1 MQQPLYGLI
10 GGKLGHS
17 YSKIIHEKI
26 ADYTYELL
34 PLPTEAEARTFM
46 EKRAFAAI
54 NVTIPY
60 KQFVIPYC
68 DVVDPKAQAIGA
80 VNTIVNCDGKL
91 YGYNTDYAGFAYL
104 AGVHG
109 VDFAGKTVL
118 ILGTGGTHSTVT
130 AVCRDGGAKE
140 ILTASRTGKGD
151 ALLYGEAMH
160 RPDVQIIVNTTP
172 CGMFPNV
179 GQCLID
185 PKAFP
190 ALEAVL
196 DVVYNPFRTELLLRA
211 EGCGVTAAGAG
222 CVCHGALYRQTAGH
236 GSHHPGGQPRAAAP
250 AGECLDHRDAG
261 LRKIHRRRGAGKAP

>member
-34 PLPTEAEARTFM
+34 PLPTETEARTFM

-80 VNTIVNCDGKL
+80 VNTIVNRDGKL

-104 AGVHG
+104 AGAHG

-140 ILTASRTGKGD
+140 ILTASRTGKGNALTGGTRRRGLHHQHD
-151 ALLYGEAMH
+151 ALRHVPERGAVPY
-160 RPDVQIIVNTTP
+160 RPEGVP
-172 CGMFPNV
+172 
-179 GQCLID
+179 
-185 PKAFP
+185 
-190 ALEAVL
+190 
-196 DVVYNPFRTELLLRA
+196 RA
-211 EGCGVTAAGAG
+211 GGRAGCGVQSLPHRAFAA
-222 CVCHGALYRQTAGH
+222 R
-236 GSHHPGGQPRAAAP
+236 R
-250 AGECLDHRDAG
+250 G
-261 LRKIHRRRGAGKAP
+261 LRRDRGGRL

>member
-68 DVVDPKAQAIGA
+68 DVVDPKAQSIGA
-80 VNTIVNCDGKL
+80 VNTIVNRDGKL

-140 ILTASRTGKGD
+140 ILTASRT
-151 ALLYGEAMH
+151 ARAMPCCTA
-160 RPDVQIIVNTTP
+160 RPCTART
-172 CGMFPNV
+172 CRSSSTRR
-179 GQCLID
+179 
-185 PKAFP
+185 P
-190 ALEAVL
+190 AACS
-196 DVVYNPFRTELLLRA
+196 RTWGVPYRPEGVPRA
-211 EGCGVTAAGAG
+211 GGRAGCGVQPLPHRAFAAG
-222 CVCHGALYRQTAGH
+222 R
-236 GSHHPGGQPRAAAP
+236 
-250 AGECLDHRDAG
+250 G
-261 LRKIHRRRGAGKAP
+261 LRRDRGGRL

>member
-80 VNTIVNCDGKL
+80 VNCIRRLRDGTL
-91 YGYNTDYAGFAYL
+91 EGHNTDIAGLRAAL
-104 AGVHG
+104 DRLLGGAEPAQALV
-109 VDFAGKTVL
+109 
-118 ILGTGGTHSTVT
+118 LGTGGRL
-130 AVCRDGGAKE
+130 AGRA
-140 ILTASRTGKGD
+140 IRTGRTRYSLRIGVARRGERQLHLRQPAVRSGRREPPHRQCVARGD
-151 ALLYGEAMH
+151 L
-160 RPDVQIIVNTTP
+160 P
-172 CGMFPNV
+172 
-179 GQCLID
+179 
-185 PKAFP
+185 
-190 ALEAVL
+190 
-196 DVVYNPFRTELLLRA
+196 
-211 EGCGVTAAGAG
+211 
-222 CVCHGALYRQTAGH
+222 
-236 GSHHPGGQPRAAAP
+236 
-250 AGECLDHRDAG
+250 
-261 LRKIHRRRGAGKAP
+261 RRRGSAANPLCLYHAGAFSARPGLQPAADSFSRLRSPARGARAERRDDVPRAGGGVVENMEYLKRDMNQKL

>member
-46 EKRAFAAI
+46 ERRAFAAI

-60 KQFVIPYC
+60 KQLVIPYC

-80 VNTIVNCDGKL
+80 VNTIVNRDGKL

-109 VDFAGKTVL
+109 VDFAGQDR
-118 ILGTGGTHSTVT
+118 
-130 AVCRDGGAKE
+130 A
-140 ILTASRTGKGD
+140 
-151 ALLYGEAMH
+151 
-160 RPDVQIIVNTTP
+160 
-172 CGMFPNV
+172 
-179 GQCLID
+179 D
-185 PKAFP
+185 P
-190 ALEAVL
+190 
-196 DVVYNPFRTELLLRA
+196 
-211 EGCGVTAAGAG
+211 
-222 CVCHGALYRQTAGH
+222 GH
-236 GSHHPGGQPRAAAP
+236 GRYALDGHGGLP
-250 AGECLDHRDAG
+250 
-261 LRKIHRRRGAGKAP
+261 RRRG

>member
-26 ADYTYELL
+26 ADYTYELM

-46 EKRAFAAI
+46 ERRAFAAI

-80 VNTIVNCDGKL
+80 VNTIVNRDGKL

-104 AGVHG
+104 AGAHG

-130 AVCRDGGAKE
+130 AVPRRWPAP
-140 ILTASRTGKGD
+140 S
-151 ALLYGEAMH
+151 
-160 RPDVQIIVNTTP
+160 
-172 CGMFPNV
+172 
-179 GQCLID
+179 GQ
-185 PKAFP
+185 
-190 ALEAVL
+190 
-196 DVVYNPFRTELLLRA
+196 
-211 EGCGVTAAGAG
+211 
-222 CVCHGALYRQTAGH
+222 
-236 GSHHPGGQPRAAAP
+236 
-250 AGECLDHRDAG
+250 
-261 LRKIHRRRGAGKAP
+261 RRRSRG